1 MSISPFR
8 WCLWVGLVVPRR
20 KVRHPENVCGGDDV
34 ELGVVK
40 IVGISEKAH

>member
-20 KVRHPENVCGGDDV
+20 KVRHPENVCGGGD
-34 ELGVVK
+34 
-40 IVGISEKAH
+40 AMQ